1 MVVPQHD
8 TMENVGRKPLIQ
20 IEVTKVNNV
29 IWETLKYFAVALED
43 DEDDLDDDKFY
54 TPLTSP
60 SEFIFEETEF
70 CI

>member
-1 MVVPQHD
+1 
-8 TMENVGRKPLIQ
+8 
-20 IEVTKVNNV
+20 VTKVNNV